1 MKGKFLQDYHTLL
14 VENRLE
20 EFEYKLT
27 KYFLFYFGKL
37 LPLHHLYLD
46 WLVVKLRPIRK
57 QQIPHLFLNTDYI
70 ESKIEGYRKNF
81 VMLLQFLTYAQHL
94 PFETEYLGSTVYR
107 QVGFSIDHF
116 LKFQNPTVKSTNY
129 YQLKKARQFLD
140 ELQNGTFITSFSR
153 YEFQSLVLV
162 PKVKIIKS
170 KKLKSWIARVWLVEE
185 LFYYRY
191 PFLLPDF
198 FKQKITKDQFEV
210 RFEVIKVFSSVDI
223 EKEFFIKKFLDSY
236 PSVISNHRIANI
248 KRYFIELVKVLQ
260 EYDLIESNYKII
272 SDGYYHSVQEL
283 NIQNISEGFV
293 LYEKIST

>member
-1 MKGKFLQDYHTLL
+1 MKGKFLQDSHTLL

-20 EFEYKLT
+20 EFEYKLI

-70 ESKIEGYRKNF
+70 ESKIEGDRKNF

-94 PFETEYLGSTVYR
+94 PFETEYLGSTAYR

-140 ELQNGTFITSFSR
+140 ELQNGIFITSFSR
-153 YEFQSLVLV
+153 YEFQRLVLV

-191 PFLLPDF
+191 PFLLLDF
-198 FKQKITKDQFEV
+198 FKQKITKDQ
-210 RFEVIKVFSSVDI
+210 FEVIKVFSSVDI

-236 PSVISNHRIANI
+236 PSVISNQRIANI

-260 EYDLIESNYKII
+260 EYDLIESNYKIM
-272 SDGYYHSVQEL
+272 SDGYYHSVQ
-283 NIQNISEGFV
+283 
-293 LYEKIST
+293 

>member
-1 MKGKFLQDYHTLL
+1 M
-14 VENRLE
+14 
-20 EFEYKLT
+20 
-27 KYFLFYFGKL
+27 
-37 LPLHHLYLD
+37 
-46 WLVVKLRPIRK
+46 I
-57 QQIPHLFLNTDYI
+57 
-70 ESKIEGYRKNF
+70 
-81 VMLLQFLTYAQHL
+81 A
-94 PFETEYLGSTVYR
+94 
-107 QVGFSIDHF
+107 
-116 LKFQNPTVKSTNY
+116 TNY

-153 YEFQSLVLV
+153 YEFQRLVLV

-223 EKEFFIKKFLDSY
+223 DKEFFIKKFLDSY
-236 PSVISNHRIANI
+236 PSVISNQRIANI

-293 LYEKIST
+293 LYEKISI